1 MDIPDIDDN
10 EAPPP
15 PPRKGDIL
23 FRGDL
28 PDWPNNARLN
38 VERDGDAIAYTEG
51 YRRGARLLVEHVME
65 HHRDQNFLVYPI
77 IFLYRHHIELAL
89 KSLILHA
96 PYLIDR
102 PLTESEKQ
110 HLGRHRLDLL
120 WQDLK
125 PMLSAIG
132 KASGWGELDAANI
145 EGIDDY
151 IRQLSEVD
159 PDSFSFRYTHSKKG
173 TPSLPAELGLINL
186 RHFAE
191 MLERLANF
199 LDGLDIGLSAL
210 EDDKAEWKAE
220 VEAEWH
226 DYKAEMEAEWRNEM
240 AQYMD
245 YT

>member
-1 MDIPDIDDN
+1 MHTPDLDDN
-10 EAPPP
+10 EALPP

-28 PDWPNNARLN
+28 PDWSNNACLN
-38 VERDGDAIAYTEG
+38 VRRDGDPIAYTEG

-65 HHRDQNFLVYPI
+65 HHRNQDYLVYPI

-89 KSLILHA
+89 KNLILHT

-132 KASGWGELDAANI
+132 KAAGWGELDAADI

-151 IRQLSEVD
+151 IRQLTELDS
-159 PDSFSFRYTHSKKG
+159 DSFSFRYTRSKKG
-173 TPSLPAELGLINL
+173 TPSLPAELKHINL

-191 MLERLANF
+191 MLERLADF
-199 LDGLDIGLSAL
+199 LDGLNTGLSVL
-210 EDDKAEWKAE
+210 KDGKAE
-220 VEAEWH
+220 
-226 DYKAEMEAEWRNEM
+226 KAEMEAEWRNEM

-245 YT
+245 YA